1 MTGTAFTEAEEFQ
14 QIYGL
19 DVIQIPPNR
28 PLVRDDKPDLIYK
41 TEKSKIKAI
50 VNAIKE
56 FNKQGRPVLVGSAS
70 IAKMN

>member
-28 PLVRDDKPDLIYK
+28 PLVRKDHVDKIFK
-41 TEKSKIKAI
+41 SEKGKIKAL
-50 VNAIKE
+50 VADVK
-56 FNKQGRPVLVGSAS
+56 KLQADGRPVLIGSAS
-70 IAKMN
+70 IAKTS